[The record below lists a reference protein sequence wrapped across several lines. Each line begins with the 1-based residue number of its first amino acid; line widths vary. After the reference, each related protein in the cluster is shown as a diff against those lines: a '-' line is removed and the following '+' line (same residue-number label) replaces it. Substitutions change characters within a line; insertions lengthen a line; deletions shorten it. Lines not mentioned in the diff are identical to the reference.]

1 VSPDVRAP
9 SWFVVVGFWA
19 DRWPVLT
26 LIPDIPDIA
35 DIPDI
40 PDIDDRKAQ
49 VRAVRKGGGQK
60 KGAA

>member
-26 LIPDIPDIA
+26 LIPDI
-35 DIPDI
+35 
-40 PDIDDRKAQ
+40 DDRKAQ

>member
-26 LIPDIPDIA
+26 LIPDIPDI
-35 DIPDI
+35 DG
-40 PDIDDRKAQ
+40 RKAQ

>member
-26 LIPDIPDIA
+26 LIPDIPDI
-35 DIPDI
+35 

>member
-26 LIPDIPDIA
+26 LIPDIPDI
-35 DIPDI
+35 

-49 VRAVRKGGGQK
+49 VRAVRKGGGQQ

>member
-1 VSPDVRAP
+1 LQVSPDVRAP

-26 LIPDIPDIA
+26 LIPDIPDI
-35 DIPDI
+35 

>member
-1 VSPDVRAP
+1 
-9 SWFVVVGFWA
+9 VVVGFWA

-26 LIPDIPDIA
+26 LIP